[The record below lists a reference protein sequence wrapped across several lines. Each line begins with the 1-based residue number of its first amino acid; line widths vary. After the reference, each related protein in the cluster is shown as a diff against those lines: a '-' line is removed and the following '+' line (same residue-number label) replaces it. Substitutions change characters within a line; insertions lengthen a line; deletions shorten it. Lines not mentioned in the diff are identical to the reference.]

1 MKKLKILVCGLPG
14 SGKSYLS
21 ERLKII
27 LNATWLNADKVRGE
41 ANDWDF
47 SVEGRIRQAN
57 RMKKLSADAL
67 NDNKHVIADFVCP
80 TEKTRA
86 DFNADFVIWMN
97 TIKKGRFEDTN
108 KVFEKPKKI
117 DYEVNEKNA
126 DLISILI
133 AEKIEPHVWKNNQ
146 PTAQMLGRWQ
156 PWHKGHQTLF
166 EEIIKKTGQVNIQ
179 VRDVKGWGDNPFSFE
194 EVKKNIE
201 KELSKYGDRVKIT
214 LVPNITNIC
223 YGRGVG
229 YKIEEIV
236 LSEDIQSISAT
247 KIRNELRKKGKLT

>member
-108 KVFEKPKKI
+108 LMFEPPKKYNI
-117 DYEVNEKNA
+117 RVSSKNA
-126 DLISILI
+126 EFWSK
-133 AEKIEPHVWKNNQ
+133 KI
-146 PTAQMLGRWQ
+146 
-156 PWHKGHQTLF
+156 F
-166 EEIIKKTGQVNIQ
+166 EEITK
-179 VRDVKGWGDNPFSFE
+179 E
-194 EVKKNIE
+194 EDE
-201 KELSKYGDRVKIT
+201 
-214 LVPNITNIC
+214 
-223 YGRGVG
+223 
-229 YKIEEIV
+229 
-236 LSEDIQSISAT
+236 
-247 KIRNELRKKGKLT
+247 

>member
-80 TEKTRA
+80 TEKTRQDFGA
-86 DFNADFVIWMN
+86 DYTIWMD
-97 TIKKGRFEDTN
+97 TIKQGRFEDTN
-108 KVFEKPKKI
+108 RIFVPPKKF
-117 DYEVNEKNA
+117 EFKVTSLNA
-126 DLISILI
+126 ELWS
-133 AEKIEPHVWKNNQ
+133 EQ
-146 PTAQMLGRWQ
+146 
-156 PWHKGHQTLF
+156 
-166 EEIIKKTGQVNIQ
+166 IIK
-179 VRDVKGWGDNPFSFE
+179 DL
-194 EVKKNIE
+194 KKKSN
-201 KELSKYGDRVKIT
+201 
-214 LVPNITNIC
+214 
-223 YGRGVG
+223 
-229 YKIEEIV
+229 
-236 LSEDIQSISAT
+236 
-247 KIRNELRKKGKLT
+247 

>member
-86 DFNADFVIWMN
+86 DFNA
-97 TIKKGRFEDTN
+97 R
-108 KVFEKPKKI
+108 
-117 DYEVNEKNA
+117 
-126 DLISILI
+126 
-133 AEKIEPHVWKNNQ
+133 
-146 PTAQMLGRWQ
+146 
-156 PWHKGHQTLF
+156 LF
-166 EEIIKKTGQVNIQ
+166 LLFG
-179 VRDVKGWGDNPFSFE
+179 
-194 EVKKNIE
+194 
-201 KELSKYGDRVKIT
+201 
-214 LVPNITNIC
+214 
-223 YGRGVG
+223 
-229 YKIEEIV
+229 
-236 LSEDIQSISAT
+236 
-247 KIRNELRKKGKLT
+247 